1 MTTQLLSQFIAS
13 HPKLLVLSG
22 AGLSTESGIGDYRDN
37 EGVYKRPPPMNI
49 SEFVGSA
56 AARQRYWARS
66 LFGWPPFAAARPNQG
81 HRSLASLQASGY
93 LAGGLITQN
102 VDDLHQQAGHR
113 DVVAL
118 HGRLHWVLCMQC
130 QARSSRVEFQQALL
144 RANPQLGRKVGQDS
158 VTLLP
163 DGDALLDDS
172 KIAEFSVPGCKIC
185 GGFVKPDVVFFGDAV
200 SKACVSRCY
209 EMVAAADALL
219 IVGSSVMIFSSFRFC
234 RAAQQAGIPLAAL
247 NVGKTR
253 ADAWLDFKLAQAS
266 GATLAQVA
274 SELGCSA

>member
-1 MTTQLLSQFIAS
+1 MSTQLLTEFVAS

-37 EGVYKRPPPMNI
+37 EGVYKRPPPMTI

-81 HRSLASLQASGY
+81 HLSLASLQARGY
-93 LAGGLITQN
+93 LGGGLITQN

-130 QARSSRVEFQQALL
+130 QARSPRVEFQQALL
-144 RANPQLGRKVGQDS
+144 LANPQLAQSVAQGL

-163 DGDALLDDS
+163 DGDALLDER
-172 KIAEFSVPGCKIC
+172 KIAEFSVPGCTVC
-185 GGFVKPDVVFFGDAV
+185 GGVLKPDVVFFGDAV
-200 SKACVSRCY
+200 SKACVTNCY

-234 RAAQQAGIPLAAL
+234 RAAQQAGMPLVAL

-253 ADAWLDFKLAQAS
+253 ADAWLEFKLAQAS
-266 GATLAQVA
+266 GITLAQVA
-274 SELGCSA
+274 SELGC

>member
-1 MTTQLLSQFIAS
+1 MTAQLLTQFIES

-37 EGVYKRPPPMNI
+37 EGVYKRPPPMTI
-49 SEFVGSA
+49 SEFVGSS

-66 LFGWPPFAAARPNQG
+66 LFGWPSFAAARPNRG
-81 HRSLASLQASGY
+81 HLSLASLQARGY
-93 LAGGLITQN
+93 LGGGLITQN

-118 HGRLHWVLCMQC
+118 HGLLHWVLCMQC
-130 QARSSRVEFQQALL
+130 QARSPRVEFQQALL
-144 RANPQLGRKVGQDS
+144 RKNPQIAQSLAQGS

-163 DGDALLDDS
+163 DGDAQLDDS
-172 KIAEFSVPGCKIC
+172 DIADFSVPSCSTC
-185 GGFVKPDVVFFGDAV
+185 GGVLKPDVVFFGDAV
-200 SKACVSRCY
+200 SKACVTSCY

-253 ADAWLDFKLAQAS
+253 ADAWLEFKLAQAS
-266 GATLAQVA
+266 GVTLEQVA
-274 SELGCSA
+274 SELGC

>member
-1 MTTQLLSQFIAS
+1 MTIELLTEFVAS

-37 EGVYKRPPPMNI
+37 EGVYKRPPPMTI

-81 HRSLASLQASGY
+81 HLSLASLQARGY
-93 LAGGLITQN
+93 LGGGLITQN

-118 HGRLHWVLCMQC
+118 HGRLRWVLCMQC
-130 QARSSRVEFQQALL
+130 QARSPRVEFQQALL
-144 RANPQLGRKVGQDS
+144 RANPQLAQSAAQGL

-163 DGDALLDDS
+163 DGDAQLDER
-172 KIAEFSVPGCKIC
+172 KIAAFSVPGCSVC
-185 GGFVKPDVVFFGDAV
+185 GGVLKPDVVFFGDAV
-200 SKACVSRCY
+200 SKACVTNCY

-234 RAAQQAGIPLAAL
+234 RAAQQAGIPLAAV

-253 ADAWLDFKLAQAS
+253 ADAWLEFKLAKAS
-266 GATLAQVA
+266 GVTLAQVA
-274 SELGCSA
+274 SELGC